1 MDIYL
6 KLFEVLF
13 PVFFIVGIGFLL
25 GKKNPN
31 FDTSFITTYA
41 GNFGTPALVI
51 FAITAGGY
59 NSVNECLMLR
69 LPSVIIPNYET
80 SRDDQPGRAAKA
92 AERGG
97 SIMVEKADKGI
108 IGLALDRICDPDVR
122 SDMAERLVMSVSDDG
137 AESLAESLLSN

>member
-41 GNFGTPALVI
+41 GNFGTPALVVIKEVSKIGI
-51 FAITAGGY
+51 FFP
-59 NSVNECLMLR
+59 NKK
-69 LPSVIIPNYET
+69 PIPTIKNTGNKT
-80 SRDDQPGRAAKA
+80 SK
-92 AERGG
+92 
-97 SIMVEKADKGI
+97 SFK
-108 IGLALDRICDPDVR
+108 
-122 SDMAERLVMSVSDDG
+122 
-137 AESLAESLLSN
+137 